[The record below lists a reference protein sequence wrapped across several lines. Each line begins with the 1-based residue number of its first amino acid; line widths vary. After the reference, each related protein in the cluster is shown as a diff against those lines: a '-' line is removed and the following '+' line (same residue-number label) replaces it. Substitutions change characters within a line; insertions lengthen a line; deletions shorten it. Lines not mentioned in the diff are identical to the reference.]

1 MGVGGVTAG
10 TAGEVE
16 GLVVGFTAGHDEAQ
30 VPHGGRSCRRT
41 RLEQRTASQRR
52 RFLRGSAFI
61 FRIMQCI
68 VQDMQKSAPP
78 PLLPLLRSRLQAE
91 VLTLVLLNPDREWT
105 LTELA
110 SRVGAAVSSV
120 QREIVRAE
128 RAGVMASRR
137 VGKTRL
143 VKAARSPL
151 TGPLTELLLRSFGP
165 RQVLA
170 DELAGVPGIE
180 SAYLFG
186 SWAAR
191 YAGQEGH
198 PPADLDVLVIGTP
211 DRDALDDAAQ
221 RAGARLAREVNVT
234 IRSADWWHSG
244 DDGFHAEVTRR
255 PLVPVPVPEGSS

>member
-1 MGVGGVTAG
+1 
-10 TAGEVE
+10 
-16 GLVVGFTAGHDEAQ
+16 
-30 VPHGGRSCRRT
+30 
-41 RLEQRTASQRR
+41 
-52 RFLRGSAFI
+52 
-61 FRIMQCI
+61 MQGI
-68 VQDMQKSAPP
+68 VQDMQKTAPP

-170 DELAGVPGIE
+170 EELADVPGIE
-180 SAYLFG
+180 TAYLFG

-198 PPADLDVLVIGTP
+198 SPADLDVLVIGTP

-244 DDGFHAEVTRR
+244 NDGFHAEVTRR
-255 PLVPVPVPEGSS
+255 PLVPVYVLEESS

>member
-1 MGVGGVTAG
+1 M
-10 TAGEVE
+10 EP
-16 GLVVGFTAGHDEAQ
+16 EAQ
-30 VPHGGRSCRRT
+30 DGGS
-41 RLEQRTASQRR
+41 
-52 RFLRGSAFI
+52 FI
-61 FRIMQCI
+61 FRIMRCI

-128 RAGVMASRR
+128 QAGVMTSRR
-137 VGKTRL
+137 VGRTRL

-234 IRSADWWHSG
+234 IRSAGWWQSG
-244 DDGFHAEVTRR
+244 EDGFHAEVARR
-255 PLVPVPVPEGSS
+255 PLVPVLVLEGSS